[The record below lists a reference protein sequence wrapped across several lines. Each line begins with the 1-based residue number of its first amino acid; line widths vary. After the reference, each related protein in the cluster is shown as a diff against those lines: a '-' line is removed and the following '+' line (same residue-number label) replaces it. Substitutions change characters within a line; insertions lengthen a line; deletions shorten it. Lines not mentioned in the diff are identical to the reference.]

1 MALLASFAV
10 RPFFGGAAVSSL
22 YFSNS
27 AVHFSYAPKKTICL
41 MVGPFGEGRRVAHR
55 LICMVSLVILKCMN
69 LVIQLANDNK
79 VN

>member
-41 MVGPFGEGRRVAHR
+41 MVGVRSFFGGELHSLAWNFLLAHLER
-55 LICMVSLVILKCMN
+55 GGVLHIG
-69 LVIQLANDNK
+69 
-79 VN
+79 

>member
-1 MALLASFAV
+1 MLQKCHLLDG
-10 RPFFGGAAVSSL
+10 RRTELLWGGAPFAGVEL
-22 YFSNS
+22 F
-27 AVHFSYAPKKTICL
+27 A
-41 MVGPFGEGRRVAHR
+41 GPFGEGRRVAHR